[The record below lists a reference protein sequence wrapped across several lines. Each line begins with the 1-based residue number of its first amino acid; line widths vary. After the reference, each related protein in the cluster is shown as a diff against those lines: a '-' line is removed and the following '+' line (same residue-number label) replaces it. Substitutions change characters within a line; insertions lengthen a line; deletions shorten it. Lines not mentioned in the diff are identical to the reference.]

1 MQQCIACLSIPI
13 LKELTPF
20 FRQYFSIAIHFM
32 RRVFSLRQT
41 EKSSRLEIIIV
52 PESKIKP
59 KSQKSVVNFWFFRIR
74 IDVTNTQ
81 NTNFNQTLRD
91 SMSFTPN
98 KLQNT
103 FILLVLNVF
112 TKLQLFYY
120 NTYSFNT
127 KTCF

>member
-1 MQQCIACLSIPI
+1 M
-13 LKELTPF
+13 
-20 FRQYFSIAIHFM
+20 
-32 RRVFSLRQT
+32 
-41 EKSSRLEIIIV
+41 

-59 KSQKSVVNFWFFRIR
+59 KPQKSAVNFWFFRIR

-103 FILLVLNVF
+103 FILSVLNVF
-112 TKLQLFYY
+112 TKLKLFYY